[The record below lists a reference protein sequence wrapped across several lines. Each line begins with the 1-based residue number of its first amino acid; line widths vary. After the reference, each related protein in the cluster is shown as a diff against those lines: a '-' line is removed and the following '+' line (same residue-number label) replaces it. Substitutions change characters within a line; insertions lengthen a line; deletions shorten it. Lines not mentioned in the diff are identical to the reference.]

1 MFSSVIPLALINR
14 LAWFSIK
21 VWIIVTVRSGECF
34 KSRSLESLKSLATK
48 IIIRTKAAVDTTR
61 VAMDMG
67 VTALNSS
74 PMTES

>member
-1 MFSSVIPLALINR
+1 MFSSVIPLALISR

-21 VWIIVTVRSGECF
+21 VWIIVTVRSGVWF
-34 KSRSLESLKSLATK
+34 KSRSLESLKSAVNR
-48 IIIRTKAAVDTTR
+48 IIIKTKAAIDTIR
-61 VAMDMG
+61 VAMDMD

>member
-1 MFSSVIPLALINR
+1 MFSSVIPLALISR

-21 VWIIVTVRSGECF
+21 VWIIVTVRSGVWF

-48 IIIRTKAAVDTTR
+48 IIIRTKAAVDTTS